1 MDFGT
6 FMDALFKHPIAGL
19 PFRMIFLCHWHRI
32 NAALLVIGA
41 CIYALGRGLNLRWLS
56 FIGVIVA
63 VPACVCFAL
72 LICLVPV
79 VILLEHMFPKREQ

>member
-6 FMDALFKHPIAGL
+6 LIDALFKHPIAGL

-32 NAALLVIGA
+32 NATLLIIGGVIYALGTRFSLRWLSLLGLVIGA
-41 CIYALGRGLNLRWLS
+41 
-56 FIGVIVA
+56 
-63 VPACVCFAL
+63 PACACFAL

-79 VILLEHMFPKREQ
+79 FMLLEHMFPKREQ